1 MIFILNLRDE
11 VTYSSYP
18 QVIHLSTLYPL
29 IIPIMNKISLIF
41 VIYLE
46 KALITCDYVDNSV
59 NNVYI
64 FVYCSQ
70 HWITLHEFGD
80 NLLTV
85 LHSYTHI
92 LCVN

>member
-1 MIFILNLRDE
+1 
-11 VTYSSYP
+11 
-18 QVIHLSTLYPL
+18 
-29 IIPIMNKISLIF
+29 MNKISLIF

-64 FVYCSQ
+64 LCVLFTTL
-70 HWITLHEFGD
+70 ITLHEFGD